1 MLLTLSK
8 YTDQKIFW
16 LIAAFS
22 IFFFGLAVAL
32 YDPIPALIPVAF
44 VFGAYVFL
52 RPLNLYYIFFFLLPF
67 SVEIYLPN
75 GLGTDLPSEPLMLV
89 LTGLSLLLF
98 FQNINNVK
106 KQYFTHPI
114 TLILICHLFWI
125 GFSSFFSTNMVFSFK
140 FLIAKFWY
148 VLPFYFLP
156 FLIFNKTVQI
166 RKVFI
171 YLGLGMFISV
181 AYVMVR
187 HAMLGFSFDGINTAV
202 KPIYRNHVNY
212 GIMLTSF
219 LPFMWYLLTTSK
231 KYFIIKA
238 IALIILLA
246 AIYLTYTR
254 AAQAAIVLAIG
265 IYWVVKWRLAKVAI
279 LTSLILGGA
288 LVIFLSTNN
297 RYLDMAPDYNKAIAH
312 DKFDNLLEATY
323 KMEDISTVERF
334 YRWIAGFYMIKE
346 KPLTGYG
353 PSTFY
358 SEYKSYTVTSYKT
371 YVSDNPEKSGIHNYY
386 LMVAVEQ
393 GIPGFI
399 IFMIMAILPILIGEI
414 TYHNTKDKGDKAL
427 VMAAIICFVLI
438 DIVILINDL
447 LEADK
452 VGPYFFLSMAIVVF
466 FSVKSKLSNTSLQKS
481 A

>member
-1 MLLTLSK
+1 MYNPL
-8 YTDQKIFW
+8 
-16 LIAAFS
+16 
-22 IFFFGLAVAL
+22 
-32 YDPIPALIPVAF
+32 PALVPIAL

-52 RPLNLYYIFFFLLPF
+52 KPVNLYYLFFFLLPF

-89 LTGLSLLLF
+89 LTGLAILLF
-98 FQNINNVK
+98 LQNVNKVK
-106 KQYFTHPI
+106 KEYFTHPI
-114 TLILICHLFWI
+114 SLVLYLHIFWI
-125 GFSSFFSTNMVFSFK
+125 AFSAFFSTNMVFSLK

-148 VLPFYFLP
+148 VIPFYFLP
-156 FLIFNKTVQI
+156 FLMFKKTVEI
-166 RKVFI
+166 RKIFVF
-171 YLGLGMFISV
+171 LGLGLFISV
-181 AYVMVR
+181 AYVMAR
-187 HAMLGFSFDGINTAV
+187 HAALGFSFDGINTAV

-231 KYFIIKA
+231 KYFFIKVV
-238 IALIILLA
+238 ALIFLLA

-265 IYWVVKWRLAKVAI
+265 VYWVVKWRLAKVAV
-279 LTSLILGGA
+279 LTSLILGGL
-288 LVIFLSTNN
+288 LVVFLSTNN

-334 YRWIAGFYMIKE
+334 YRWIAGFYMIKN
-346 KPLTGYG
+346 KPVTGYG

-358 SEYKSYTVTSYKT
+358 SEYKSHTVTSYKT
-371 YVSDNPEKSGIHNYY
+371 YVSDNPERSGIHNYY

-399 IFMIMAILPILIGEI
+399 IFMIMVILPILIGEV
-414 TYHNTKDKGDKAL
+414 TYHNTKDKKDKGL
-427 VMAAIICFVLI
+427 VMASIICFVLI

-452 VGPYFFLSMAIVVF
+452 VGPFFFLSMAIVVF
-466 FSVKSKLSNTSLQKS
+466 LSVKTQISNNSTLEK

>member
-1 MLLTLSK
+1 VLLALSK

-16 LIAAFS
+16 LISALS
-22 IFFFGLAVAL
+22 IFFFGLAVIT
-32 YDPIPALIPVAF
+32 YDPMPALVPIGLI
-44 VFGAYVFL
+44 FGVYVFL
-52 RPLNLYYIFFFLLPF
+52 RPVSLFYLFFFLLPF
-67 SVEIYLPN
+67 SIEIYLPN
-75 GLGTDLPSEPLMLV
+75 GLGTDIPSEPLMLV
-89 LTGLSLLLF
+89 LTGLSIILF
-98 FQNINNVK
+98 LQNVNKIK
-106 KQYFTHPI
+106 KEYFTHPI
-114 TLILICHLFWI
+114 SLILILHIFWI
-125 GFSSFFSTNMVFSFK
+125 AFTALFSTNMVFSLK

-148 VLPFYFLP
+148 VIPFYFLP
-156 FLIFNKTVQI
+156 FLIFKESVQL

-171 YLGLGMFISV
+171 YLGLGLFISV

-187 HAMLGFSFDGINTAV
+187 HAALGFSFDGINDAV

-231 KYFIIKA
+231 KYYAVKL

-254 AAQAAIVLAIG
+254 AAQAAIILAVG
-265 IYWVVKWRLAKVAI
+265 IYWVVKWRLAKVAVFAS
-279 LTSLILGGA
+279 LFLVGLLIL
-288 LVIFLSTNN
+288 FLSVNN

-334 YRWIAGFYMIKE
+334 YRWVAGFYMIKN

-358 SEYKSYTVTSYKT
+358 SEYKSHTVTSYKT

-386 LMVAVEQ
+386 LMTAVEQ

-399 IFMIMAILPILIGEI
+399 IFLIMAILPILIGEV
-414 TYHNTKDKGDKAL
+414 TYHNTTNKKDKGL
-427 VMAAIICFVLI
+427 IMASIICFVLI

-452 VGPYFFLSMAIVVF
+452 VGPFFFLSMAIVVF
-466 FSVKSKLSNTSLQKS
+466 FSVKAKEVNKILL
-481 A
+481 

>member
-16 LIAAFS
+16 LVSALS
-22 IFFFGLAVAL
+22 IFFFGLAVIT
-32 YDPIPALIPVAF
+32 YDPMPALVPIAL
-44 VFGAYVFL
+44 VFGVYVSL
-52 RPLNLYYIFFFLLPF
+52 RPINLFYLFFFLLPF

-75 GLGTDLPSEPLMLV
+75 GLGTDIPSEPLMLV
-89 LTGLSLLLF
+89 LTGLSIFLF
-98 FQNINNVK
+98 LQNLNKIK
-106 KQYFTHPI
+106 KEFFTHPI
-114 TLILICHLFWI
+114 TLILVLHIFWI
-125 GFSSFFSTNMVFSFK
+125 AFTVLFSTNMVFSLK

-148 VLPFYFLP
+148 VIPFYFLP
-156 FLIFNKTVQI
+156 FLIFKESIQF

-171 YLGLGMFISV
+171 YLGLGLFISV

-187 HAMLGFSFDGINTAV
+187 HAALGFSFDGINDAV
-202 KPIYRNHVNY
+202 KPIYRNHVSY
-212 GIMLTSF
+212 GIILISF
-219 LPFMWYLLTTSK
+219 LPFMWYLLTSSK
-231 KYFIIKA
+231 KYYVVKL

-265 IYWVVKWRLAKVAI
+265 IYWVVKWRMAKVAVFSS
-279 LTSLILGGA
+279 LFVVGLLIL
-288 LVIFLSTNN
+288 FLSVNN

-334 YRWIAGFYMIKE
+334 YRWVAGFYMIKN

-353 PSTFY
+353 PATFF
-358 SEYKSYTVTSYKT
+358 SQYKSHTVTSYKT
-371 YVSDNPEKSGIHNYY
+371 YVSDNPERSGIHNYY
-386 LMVAVEQ
+386 LMTAVEQ

-399 IFMIMAILPILIGEI
+399 IFMFMAILPILIGEV
-414 TYHNTKDKGDKAL
+414 TYHNTRDKKDKGL
-427 VMAAIICFVLI
+427 IMASIICFVLI

-452 VGPYFFLSMAIVVF
+452 VGPFFFLSMAIVVF
-466 FSVKSKLSNTSLQKS
+466 FSVKAKEANKNLV
-481 A
+481 